1 MKMNMNMKQGGFLG
15 ALGAMVG
22 RQALS
27 YLAPKVASYVA
38 GKVMGKKGKKGS
50 GMHTKGMGNMS
61 MMPMGSGMHNK
72 GMRKMG
78 MGGNE
83 GTPMKGMR
91 SHQMGYGMN
100 NMAMRNM
107 GMGMR
112 NMGMGVRPGGAL
124 RPLGGALR
132 LLGSKGKRYSGNSIM
147 NRIVQAAKKRG
158 KQELKRSVN
167 YAIDNPKKSYKKVK
181 KLFTGSGYKEARTI
195 NVKRQ
200 TLPKQKVGINSNQA
214 GGTTSIT
221 QSKVFR
227 EGHPAIP
234 KTIKRI
240 KNQLYK

>member
-1 MKMNMNMKQGGFLG
+1 MNMNMKQGGFLG

-50 GMHTKGMGNMS
+50 GMHNKGMGNMG

-100 NMAMRNM
+100 NM
-107 GMGMR
+107 GMR
-112 NMGMGVRPGGAL
+112 NMGMGVRPGGGAL

-227 EGHPAIP
+227 AGHPAIQ

-240 KNQLYK
+240 KNELYK

>member
-1 MKMNMNMKQGGFLG
+1 MNMNNKQGGFLG
-15 ALGAMVG
+15 AIAGMAG
-22 RQALS
+22 KQALS
-27 YLAPKVASYVA
+27 YLAPKVASWVA
-38 GKVMGKKGKKGS
+38 GKVMGKKGKKGTS
-50 GMHTKGMGNMS
+50 LRLVG
-61 MMPMGSGMHNK
+61 GSGMPYV
-72 GMRKMG
+72 GMRKGYKG

-83 GTPMKGMR
+83 GSRVKGNR
-91 SHQMGYGMN
+91 NSQMGYGMKFG
-100 NMAMRNM
+100 MPNM
-107 GMGMR
+107 GMR
-112 NMGMGVRPGGAL
+112 MGSGVRPGGGAL

>member
-1 MKMNMNMKQGGFLG
+1 MNMNNKQGGFLG
-15 ALGAMVG
+15 AVAGLVG

-38 GKVMGKKGKKGS
+38 GKVMGKQGKKGTS
-50 GMHTKGMGNMS
+50 LRLVG
-61 MMPMGSGMHNK
+61 GSGMSNK
-72 GMRKMG
+72 GMRMMG
-78 MGGNE
+78 MGNE

-100 NMAMRNM
+100 SMGMRNM

-147 NRIVQAAKKRG
+147 NRILQAAKKRG

-181 KLFTGSGYKEARTI
+181 KLFTGSGYKEAKTI

-227 EGHPAIP
+227 AGNPAIP

>member
-1 MKMNMNMKQGGFLG
+1 MNMNMKQEGFLG

-27 YLAPKVASYVA
+27 YLVPKVASWAA
-38 GKVMGKKGKKGS
+38 GKVMGKKGKKGTS
-50 GMHTKGMGNMS
+50 LRLVG
-61 MMPMGSGMHNK
+61 GSGMPNK
-72 GMRKMG
+72 GRRMMG
-78 MGGNE
+78 MGNE

-91 SHQMGYGMN
+91 CHQMGYGIN
-100 NMAMRNM
+100 NN
-107 GMGMR
+107 MGMR

-158 KQELKRSVN
+158 KQELKRGVN

-195 NVKRQ
+195 NVKR
-200 TLPKQKVGINSNQA
+200 TALPKQKVGINSNQA

-227 EGHPAIP
+227 AGNPAIP

>member
-1 MKMNMNMKQGGFLG
+1 MNMNNKQGGFLG
-15 ALGAMVG
+15 ALSTMVG

-50 GMHTKGMGNMS
+50 GMHIEGMGNMS
-61 MMPMGSGMHNK
+61 MMPMGSGMPNV
-72 GMRKMG
+72 GMRKGYKG

-83 GTPMKGMR
+83 GSRVKGNR
-91 SHQMGYGMN
+91 NWQMGYGMKFG
-100 NMAMRNM
+100 MPNM
-107 GMGMR
+107 GMR
-112 NMGMGVRPGGAL
+112 MGNGVRPGGGAL

-158 KQELKRSVN
+158 KQEPKRSVN

-195 NVKRQ
+195 NVKR
-200 TLPKQKVGINSNQA
+200 TALPKQKVG
-214 GGTTSIT
+214 
-221 QSKVFR
+221 
-227 EGHPAIP
+227 
-234 KTIKRI
+234 
-240 KNQLYK
+240 